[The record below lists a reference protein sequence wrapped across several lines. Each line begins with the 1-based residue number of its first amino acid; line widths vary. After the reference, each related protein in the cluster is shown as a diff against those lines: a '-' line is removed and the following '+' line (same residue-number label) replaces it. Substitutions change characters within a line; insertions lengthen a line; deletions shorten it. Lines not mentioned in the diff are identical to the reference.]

1 MFSSSCFSLS
11 GLMWML
17 KNMGP
22 RTLPWGTPISPVPIH
37 KTCPQFLCAV
47 FSQKGSSSRV
57 QYSSHQDHK
66 PWVWPTREHEKH
78 HQKSLISQEKQLL
91 WFLCYQDFFSS
102 LFSLLIKTLHS
113 CTLVYMQRW
122 NLIRYLDTK
131 VQVVLL
137 ANSPVSV
144 LITTKAAG
152 KQPNQNDCSKSQQSY
167 KGKCVQNNDPSCW

>member
-11 GLMWML
+11 GLMWTL
-17 KNMGP
+17 KNMEHFPEG
-22 RTLPWGTPISPVPIH
+22 L
-37 KTCPQFLCAV
+37 L
-47 FSQKGSSSRV
+47 
-57 QYSSHQDHK
+57 SHQFPLTKHAPNFYVLYSCRK
-66 PWVWPTREHEKH
+66 VAPQEFNTHLTKTINLGFGQQENEKH
-78 HQKSLISQEKQLL
+78 HQKPLISQEKQLL

-102 LFSLLIKTLHS
+102 LLSLLIKTLHS
-113 CTLVYMQRW
+113 CTVVYMQRW

-131 VQVVLL
+131 AQVVLL